1 MGYYT
6 LHRIR
11 IINQY
16 NTEENLKIL
25 LDYIE
30 KISGYSFHISD
41 SVIKDYSDEE
51 FDEGHKW
58 YDCQDNME
66 AVSKFFPQFEIQV
79 KGKGECGEIWEMIF
93 KNGNSYSNEPS
104 CFSESDS
111 EEEIYIEINKQ
122 KY

>member
-1 MGYYT
+1 M
-6 LHRIR
+6 
-11 IINQY
+11 
-16 NTEENLKIL
+16 EIL

-30 KISGYSFHISD
+30 KISGYSFHIFD
-41 SVIKDYSDEE
+41 SVIKDYYDEE
-51 FDEGHKW
+51 YDEGHKW

-104 CFSESDS
+104 NFSESDS